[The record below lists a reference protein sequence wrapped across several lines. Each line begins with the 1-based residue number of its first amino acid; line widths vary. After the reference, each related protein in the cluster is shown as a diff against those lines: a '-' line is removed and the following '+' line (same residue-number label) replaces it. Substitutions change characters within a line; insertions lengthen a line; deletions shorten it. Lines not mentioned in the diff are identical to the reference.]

1 MTMLR
6 AMLLPVF
13 ALALAGAGGAQ
24 ALAKSMKDSPE
35 GLALREAAH
44 AECRKPQYAHDTRIV
59 INYAKGWFR
68 CEEPREW
75 PALRLGGGTPQPALG
90 LRIGFGYNVL
100 RYITRCVISSD
111 DPELR
116 RPRDRTDL
124 AGPPLEAVALRYS
137 ADCSAQAFLTQPG
150 EGNCGFA

>member
-1 MTMLR
+1 MLARAGVRCQVQGTQTVGEFPAPRTYLVGHVSHQEVFAMTMLR

-68 CEEPREW
+68 CEEPREYDED
-75 PALRLGGGTPQPALG
+75 G
-90 LRIGFGYNVL
+90 
-100 RYITRCVISSD
+100 
-111 DPELR
+111 R
-116 RPRDRTDL
+116 R
-124 AGPPLEAVALRYS
+124 
-137 ADCSAQAFLTQPG
+137 
-150 EGNCGFA
+150 